1 MSGADCLGRVNVGRA
16 WSGTSHRPGRRRLV
30 APGACAAC
38 LLAVCAIVAVPRVA
52 IAQDAATGDLGT
64 LPAVEIHGPRNAALV
79 YWRLWQKVPEDLK
92 IGLTQSF
99 NGRDLDWAPDASL
112 AEQLDTNRAL
122 ADALRVASQMPVCDF
137 GVDQT
142 AGLGADMSHLERLRE
157 SSRILVSSARLC
169 LNRGDMD
176 TFVASTRSLLTMSHH
191 TTADG
196 FTQSCTVGL
205 GFAVMGAD
213 EILRAIRHV
222 RLTEAHVKAFDEDLR
237 RAMENDAYGFV
248 NAIRVEGR
256 VLSKHLVDR
265 YAGPT
270 DENGRTAGAR
280 LFMDIQQGGEPEG
293 LYKAITEMDGPGLTA
308 AAERIVAAFDAVAL
322 AWRSESPLES
332 VRAVEERVAKGEFGP
347 LGLMVVPRYS
357 SIREFVDSCRVK
369 IGEAVEAMKHP
380 PAELVAIPVP
390 KVEPMGP
397 ALGPSGDGVK
407 GE

>member
-1 MSGADCLGRVNVGRA
+1 M
-16 WSGTSHRPGRRRLV
+16 
-30 APGACAAC
+30 
-38 LLAVCAIVAVPRVA
+38 
-52 IAQDAATGDLGT
+52 AQDAASDLGT
-64 LPAVEIHGPRNAALV
+64 LPAVEIHGPRNAALS
-79 YWRLWQKVPEDLK
+79 YWRVWQNVPEDLK

-99 NGRDLDWAPDASL
+99 NGRELDWAPDARL
-112 AEQLDTNRAL
+112 AELMDANRAMI
-122 ADALRVASQMPVCDF
+122 DSLRVAASIPECDF

-157 SSRILVSSARLC
+157 SSRMLVSSARLA

-176 TFVASTRSLLTMSHH
+176 TFVASTRSLLKMSHH
-191 TTADG
+191 TTEDG

-213 EILRAIRHV
+213 EVLRAVRHV
-222 RLTEAHVKAFDEDLR
+222 RLTGAQVKAFDEDLR
-237 RAMENDAYGFV
+237 RAMDADAYGFV

-308 AAERIVAAFDAVAL
+308 ASERIVAAFDAIAV
-322 AWRSESPLES
+322 AWRSETPLAS
-332 VRAVEERVAKGEFGP
+332 VRAVEERVAKSEFGP

-357 SIREFVDSCRVK
+357 SIREFVDSCQAR

-380 PAELVAIPVP
+380 PAELVPIPVP
-390 KVEPMGP
+390 KAEPMGP
-397 ALGPSGDGVK
+397 VMGPSGDGGEGAK
-407 GE
+407 GEEK